1 MSTEEADALEKIAVR
16 MELRVE
22 ETKARMLLL
31 NEQIRVLYN
40 EGHTIDYVRD
50 FVKSWITE
58 WVNSFHNELK
68 EKKLLEFS
76 SEQYTDE
83 HALAILQRVVK
94 ARDTYQELLAGTEA
108 MMMGYMAQR
117 GIMLAVSG
125 FVNVSVY
132 GMLLPSVK
140 DTCTCVICNSRRTR
154 DARIQTDM
162 DNAENE
168 HDSNCQCSVC
178 RAMAMLNL
186 MRVMHTLGGGGEE
199 DDASSHAS
207 STSIH
212 SASNQEVEQ
221 KQQE

>member
-1 MSTEEADALEKIAVR
+1 MSTQEADALEKIAVR

-22 ETKARMLLL
+22 ETKARRLLL
-31 NEQIRVLYN
+31 IEQIRGLYN
-40 EGHTIDYVRD
+40 EGRTIDYVRE
-50 FVKSWITE
+50 FVKDWVTE
-58 WVNSFHNELK
+58 WVDSFHNELK

-76 SEQYTDE
+76 SEQFTDE
-83 HALAILQRVVK
+83 HALAVLKRVVK
-94 ARDTYQELLAGTEA
+94 ARDEYQELLAGTEA
-108 MMMGYMAQR
+108 IMMGYMAQR

-125 FVNVSVY
+125 FVNVSAY
-132 GMLLPSVK
+132 GMLLPSEK

-154 DARIQTDM
+154 DARIETDM

-178 RAMAMLNL
+178 RALALL
-186 MRVMHTLGGGGEE
+186 HLVYEMRTLGGGGGD